1 LEPEAVCEANEAA
14 NFSVMLEPLVARSD
28 FLEVGGGDVEIES
41 EESAGLLHLRSTRR
55 TSLVG

>member
-14 NFSVMLEPLVARSD
+14 SLSVMLEPLVARSD

-41 EESAGLLHLRSTRR
+41 EVSAGLLHLRSTRR